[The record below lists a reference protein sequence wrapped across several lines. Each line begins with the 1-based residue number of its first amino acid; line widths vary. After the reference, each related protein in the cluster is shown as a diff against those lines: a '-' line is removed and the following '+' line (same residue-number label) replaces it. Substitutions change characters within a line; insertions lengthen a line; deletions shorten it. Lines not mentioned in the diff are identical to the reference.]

1 MRSYLASLRDT
12 EPPLPWAQ
20 CTLSILS
27 FLFSLPL
34 SIVLPASRSSA
45 CLSQPCF
52 HSFSIFLR
60 LDAIELLRKYISS
73 DSRSGGKRSDTVP
86 THWFDAIFT
95 WNGVE
100 EITVKARIFAF
111 VEISRMPLLPLYF
124 FPPLPLSFLTP
135 LFLTSNAPLTP
146 PLSLSLSH
154 SLPPLSGLSSQFQ
167 NQFVYL

>member
-1 MRSYLASLRDT
+1 MFPFYPLLSFQSSSFYRSLLLT
-12 EPPLPWAQ
+12 PLP
-20 CTLSILS
+20 
-27 FLFSLPL
+27 LF
-34 SIVLPASRSSA
+34 R
-45 CLSQPCF
+45 PCF

-100 EITVKARIFAF
+100 EITVKARKFAF

-124 FPPLPLSFLTP
+124 FSL
-135 LFLTSNAPLTP
+135 LFLSASPHPISHIQGTTNSFSLF
-146 PLSLSLSH
+146 LSLSLDF
-154 SLPPLSGLSSQFQ
+154 PPNFRTNLYIFEYESSG
-167 NQFVYL
+167 